1 MKKEKNVINRF
12 IGLLLSLSTLV
23 LIGSSGTPATNYLPE
38 EKKESRKENA
48 ALSIDGPYILYRP
61 DGSARVISVDKDKN
75 VIDRTYET
83 LPEDFSFRV
92 TDHNGDYPF
101 EVRLHPVSR
110 PVWKAPRSEKVFVMS
125 DPHGRMDCVV
135 SLLRGNGVIDENLHW
150 SFGGNHLVIIGDIF
164 DRGKDAT
171 QIFWLVYKLEDEAEK
186 AGGRVSFLLGNHE
199 TMVLADDLRYTKEK
213 YKSLAEELGMRYPQ
227 LFGPDTELGRW
238 LETRNTIEIIGT
250 DLYVHAGLGR
260 MFYDE
265 DLSVSQVNEEIS
277 KALFMSKSER
287 KALSPLT
294 GFLYGNEGPLWYRGL
309 VRTDEKYNP
318 IKSKDLKKILKRYT
332 VERIIVGHTIF
343 DDISTFHGGKV
354 IDVNVDNKKNQE
366 EKRGRGLL
374 IDGDDYLV
382 VGDEGIQRNINETRS
397 PGRRPRKD
405 PLR

>member
-1 MKKEKNVINRF
+1 M
-12 IGLLLSLSTLV
+12 
-23 LIGSSGTPATNYLPE
+23 
-38 EKKESRKENA
+38 
-48 ALSIDGPYILYRP
+48 
-61 DGSARVISVDKDKN
+61 
-75 VIDRTYET
+75 
-83 LPEDFSFRV
+83 
-92 TDHNGDYPF
+92 
-101 EVRLHPVSR
+101 
-110 PVWKAPRSEKVFVMS
+110 WKAPRSEKVFVMS

-343 DDISTFHGGKV
+343 DDISSFHGGRV

-382 VGDEGIQRNINETRS
+382 VGDEGIQRNINEARS